1 MRLYDVYT
9 SGAALCRCFVRFGE
23 VAMPTRFKVLA
34 VAAALMAGTSGAAM
48 AQCTPGYT
56 YYNGACQPVPGY
68 SNPVSGAASGLAAGT
83 ASGNATG
90 GAVGA
95 IVGGALGTAAGTL
108 TGTANM
114 LTAPAR
120 TCAYYYNGTCYR

>member
-1 MRLYDVYT
+1 MRLYNVYH
-9 SGAALCRCFVRFGE
+9 SGAALCRCFARFGE

-56 YYNGACQPVPGY
+56 YYNGACQLGPGY

-95 IVGGALGTAAGTL
+95 IVGGAVGTAAGTL

-114 LTAPAR
+114 LTAPVR

>member
-1 MRLYDVYT
+1 M
-9 SGAALCRCFVRFGE
+9 S
-23 VAMPTRFKVLA
+23 TRFKVLA
-34 VAAALMAGTSGAAM
+34 VAAALMAGTSGATM

-56 YYNGACQPVPGY
+56 YYNGACQLVPAY

-95 IVGGALGTAAGTL
+95 IVGGAVGTAAGTL
-108 TGTANM
+108 AGTANL

-120 TCAYYYNGTCYR
+120 ACAYYYNGTYYR